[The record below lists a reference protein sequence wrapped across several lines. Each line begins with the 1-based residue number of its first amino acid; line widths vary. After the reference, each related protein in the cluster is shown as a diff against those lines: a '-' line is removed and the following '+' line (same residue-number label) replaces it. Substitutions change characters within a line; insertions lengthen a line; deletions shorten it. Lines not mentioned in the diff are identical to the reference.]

1 MKSLNLTLFL
11 LVLIGCREVISEEC
25 SDALKREV
33 GLCARWQANNLCA
46 KNEHVQIMC
55 AETCRLCGEHA
66 KRSPPDYVGCFTD
79 KRSTGFKMVFPRT
92 ALSVQSCVDH
102 CLKRRYA
109 LAALQNGMFCMCG
122 NDHKSMTP
130 LAKRDGCNKM
140 CGGTNE
146 ACGGFLQSSIYK
158 TARSKSKRGLDRDS
172 VEELI
177 LGKDVVTGLRA
188 RKREPKKEMR
198 LPLKIP
204 EKRNWKFDQWLRNY
218 VRRQQ

>member
-1 MKSLNLTLFL
+1 
-11 LVLIGCREVISEEC
+11 
-25 SDALKREV
+25 
-33 GLCARWQANNLCA
+33 
-46 KNEHVQIMC
+46 
-55 AETCRLCGEHA
+55 
-66 KRSPPDYVGCFTD
+66 
-79 KRSTGFKMVFPRT
+79 MVFPRT

-158 TARSKSKRGLDRDS
+158 TDGDGKGDARKGGAKKNDKKSDKPSTAKSKPSD
-172 VEELI
+172 
-177 LGKDVVTGLRA
+177 
-188 RKREPKKEMR
+188 KKVFKTYNYT
-198 LPLKIP
+198 LK
-204 EKRNWKFDQWLRNY
+204 
-218 VRRQQ
+218 